1 MILMDT
7 NDTEYM
13 MSVKRDAE
21 DLTLELG
28 KPPQQKKR
36 GRKSKKQAEKELM
49 NEYYQDEKDKGND
62 NHKGNIKEKDAN
74 ANARGRSGSLGQAT
88 LAKYENMQY
97 MSAAEKK
104 EFEEKFTK
112 PKNPHQEEYTHCLKL
127 KSRKIVIA
135 CGPAGTGKT
144 MFATE
149 YGIRNFL
156 LGTYKKLIFTRPTV
170 SVEEDIGY
178 LPGTLEDKMAPW
190 IRPIYDI
197 LHTFISPKEVQTLM
211 EEKHIEI
218 APLGFMRGRTFK
230 NCWIVADEMQNCTV
244 SQMKMIMTRLG
255 ENSRLIITGD
265 LEQHDR
271 GEEVNGLED
280 FLKRFSGKKSSSI
293 SIYRFQ
299 KSDIQRE
306 KVVAEVLDIYDDVDS
321 PPSVVLD
328 SLHLGSV
335 VLDSSSSLN
344 LDSLHLGSSHLDSE

>member
-1 MILMDT
+1 MCDT
-7 NDTEYM
+7 DTEYM
-13 MSVKRDAE
+13 MSVSKPIE
-21 DLTLELG
+21 EVKNELG
-28 KPPQQKKR
+28 KPPQKKR
-36 GRKSKKQAEKELM
+36 GRKTKKQIEKELM
-49 NEYYQDEKDKGND
+49 NQFYQDETDNGNH
-62 NHKGNIKEKDAN
+62 NNGKKEAEKDDK
-74 ANARGRSGSLGQAT
+74 RGRTRSGSLG
-88 LAKYENMQY
+88 KYENMQY
-97 MSAAEKK
+97 LSPAEKK
-104 EFEEKFTK
+104 EFDGKFTK
-112 PKNPHQEEYTHCLKL
+112 PMNPHQEEYTNCLKL

-190 IRPIYDI
+190 VRPIYDI
-197 LHTFISPKEVQTLM
+197 LHGFMSPKEVQVLM

-244 SQMKMIMTRLG
+244 SQMKMMMTRLG

-265 LEQHDR
+265 LDQHDR
-271 GEEVNGLED
+271 VGEVNGLED
-280 FLKRFSGKKSSSI
+280 FLQRFQGKKSASI

-299 KSDIQRE
+299 KGDIQRE
-306 KVVAEVLDIYDDVDS
+306 KVVAEVLNIYDGCEEDEKQEDEKQE
-321 PPSVVLD
+321 D
-328 SLHLGSV
+328 EKQEEHGH
-335 VLDSSSSLN
+335 DEEGH
-344 LDSLHLGSSHLDSE
+344 DEEGHDAQG